1 MLTLFSYP
9 LHPPGKPERAR
20 TEHLP
25 RITVPTV
32 FTHGTADPFGT
43 IDELRPAAA
52 LIPAPT
58 EIVEVTG
65 ARHDLGSKT
74 LDVPV
79 LAVDAALRLLAV
91 TPSPPEPQRA
101 GGTNGWAI
109 AAFVVGILGGTIL
122 SVIFAIVAL
131 VQMKGRHQRGR
142 GLAVAALVISPRG
155 SRSITSVIAYG
166 ISTQGK
172 TVQSTDL
179 NTGDCIKDAYESELP
194 TSVKRVRCDRPHY
207 GEVFAVLTQPDA
219 APYPG
224 DQPAIARGDECGPK
238 FFDYAPNSPEG
249 PVFRVAVAYPTAQ
262 AWANGDRSVVCV
274 AMSTA

>member
-1 MLTLFSYP
+1 MTAP
-9 LHPPGKPERAR
+9 PPG
-20 TEHLP
+20 
-25 RITVPTV
+25 
-32 FTHGTADPFGT
+32 
-43 IDELRPAAA
+43 
-52 LIPAPT
+52 
-58 EIVEVTG
+58 
-65 ARHDLGSKT
+65 
-74 LDVPV
+74 
-79 LAVDAALRLLAV
+79 
-91 TPSPPEPQRA
+91 PQRP

-142 GLAVAALVISPRG
+142 GLAIAALVISAAWIAI
-155 SRSITSVIAYG
+155 ITSVIAYG

-172 TVQSTDL
+172 TVQATDL
-179 NTGDCIKDAYESELP
+179 NTGDCVKDAYESELP

-207 GEVFAVLTQPDA
+207 GEVFAVLTQPDG

-224 DQPAIARGDECGPK
+224 DQPAMARGEDCGPK

-249 PVFRVAVAYPTAQ
+249 QVFSVALAYSTAQ

-274 AMSTA
+274 AVSKHERWSSLRD

>member
-1 MLTLFSYP
+1 
-9 LHPPGKPERAR
+9 
-20 TEHLP
+20 
-25 RITVPTV
+25 
-32 FTHGTADPFGT
+32 
-43 IDELRPAAA
+43 
-52 LIPAPT
+52 
-58 EIVEVTG
+58 VT
-65 ARHDLGSKT
+65 S
-74 LDVPV
+74 
-79 LAVDAALRLLAV
+79 
-91 TPSPPEPQRA
+91 SPPEPQRA

-109 AAFVVGILGGTIL
+109 AAFVIGILGGAIL

-131 VQMKGRHQRGR
+131 VQMNGRHQRGR
-142 GLAVAALVISPRG
+142 GLAVAALGISALWIAI
-155 SRSITSVIAYG
+155 ITSVIAYG

-172 TVQSTDL
+172 TVQSTNL
-179 NTGDCIKDAYESELP
+179 NTGDCIKDAYKNELP

-274 AMSTA
+274 AMSQHERWSSLRD